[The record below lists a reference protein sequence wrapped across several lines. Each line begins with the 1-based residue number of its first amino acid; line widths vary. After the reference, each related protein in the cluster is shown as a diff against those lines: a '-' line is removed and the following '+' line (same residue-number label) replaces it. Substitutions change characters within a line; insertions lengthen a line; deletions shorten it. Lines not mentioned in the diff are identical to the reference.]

1 MESSE
6 GEWALGPLV
15 MVELN
20 DVRVPLF
27 GKAPDDIFRY
37 AEFIILSL
45 SWSRLFFDR
54 SCLSWLFLQW

>member
-27 GKAPDDIFRY
+27 GKAPDDILRW
-37 AEFIILSL
+37 AESIILSF
-45 SWSRLFFDR
+45 SWSRLLFG
-54 SCLSWLFLQW
+54 SCLSWFFLQW